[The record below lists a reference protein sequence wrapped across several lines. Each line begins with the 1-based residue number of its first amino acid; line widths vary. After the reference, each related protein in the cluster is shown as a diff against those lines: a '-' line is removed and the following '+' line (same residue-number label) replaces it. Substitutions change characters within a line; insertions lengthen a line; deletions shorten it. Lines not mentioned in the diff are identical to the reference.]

1 MTFNLLV
8 PDIENKPKNTK
19 DAVINLLT
27 SEWPLTLRQ
36 IFYKIKKQ
44 YNYSFTYQSVYKAV
58 KELKERRVLLEKDKK
73 YEINVKW
80 VKRLQSFTD
89 IVETNYYT
97 KDRMQNISGL
107 KESKAG
113 QDLTILT
120 FETIFDAEKYLYY
133 FIKTELLKKKNKII
147 CFQLTSEWRPL
158 FYLRA
163 EYNYYKKLMKRGH
176 KFYFICSGDS
186 DLEKKYK
193 DFYKSIKTNYKITNQ
208 NLSNETIVFEN
219 YFIQIFIPEK
229 LKIKIRQY
237 LQKEDATNLLSVL
250 ETKSSIKVIVNK
262 DEDLAEETKK
272 KIVKQF

>member
-8 PDIENKPKNTK
+8 PDIENRPKNTK

-58 KELKERRVLLEKDKK
+58 KELKERKVLLEKDKK

-186 DLEKKYK
+186 NLEKQYK

-229 LKIKIRQY
+229 LKTKIRQY
-237 LQKEDATNLLSVL
+237 LKKEDATNLLSVL

-262 DEDLAEETKK
+262 DKDLAAETRK
-272 KIVKQF
+272 KIIKQF